1 MKRNLATLS
10 SDEFD
15 LLVVGGGIFGIC
27 AAWDA
32 VLRGLSVALIEQKD
46 FASGT
51 SANSYKVVHGGI
63 RYLQH
68 LDWVRIRSSCKERSA
83 LLRVAP
89 HLVQPLPIVIPTY
102 GHGKKGKEL
111 LATGMRVYDLVTYD
125 RNAGISDPERHIP
138 PCRSMSR
145 QEVLDLFPAL
155 DLNGLT
161 GAMVFCDGQMYNPTR
176 LALSFLRSAIAE
188 GVQAANYVEA
198 IDFLRSDNQV
208 KGVLAQDKLTGDT
221 FEIRAKVVLNAAG
234 PWSEWLLAKQF
245 KDHATAK
252 GTYSRDACFVIPRR
266 ITEKYALAVPGRTKD
281 PDAVLSRE
289 ARHLFVVPWRD
300 YTLIGVWH
308 LVYRDHPDT
317 VTVPDQDLE
326 MFIDE
331 INWAYPSLNIRLDEV
346 SMWNAGLL
354 PFGENKPGAKDL
366 SYGKRSRIID
376 HSKQHQVDGL
386 VTLIGVRYTMA
397 RGDSAQAID
406 LVSQKLGKGLQR
418 SATDQIPVYGG
429 KIENFEKLVQS
440 TIREGSR
447 GLSPDV
453 IRALIHNYGS
463 EYNDVLKYVDKNPA
477 WAETL
482 GRSKVMKA
490 EVIHA
495 VHEEMAI
502 NLGDVV
508 FRRTDLATGEN
519 PGEQPLRECAELMA
533 SELGWTREQ
542 IDEQFREVVQRFPSL
557 TKSALNASP

>member
-1 MKRNLATLS
+1 MKRDLTALS
-10 SDEFD
+10 NKEFD
-15 LLVVGGGIFGIC
+15 LLVVGGGIFGVC

-32 VLRGLSVALIEQKD
+32 VLRGFSVALIEQKD

-68 LDWVRIRSSCKERSA
+68 LDWERIRSSCKERSA

-102 GHGKKGKEL
+102 GHGKKGKEVL
-111 LATGMRVYDLVTYD
+111 SAGMSIYDWVTYD

-138 PCRSMSR
+138 PCRSMNR
-145 QEVLDLFPAL
+145 QEVLGLFPDL
-155 DLNGLT
+155 DTNGLT

-176 LALSFLRSAIAE
+176 LVLSFLRSAISE
-188 GVQAANYVEA
+188 GVEAANYVEA
-198 IDFLRSDNQV
+198 LDFLRSDHQV
-208 KGVLAQDKLTGDT
+208 KGVLAEDKLTGAT

-234 PWSEWLLAKQF
+234 PWSEWLLGKQF
-245 KDHATAK
+245 QDHATAK
-252 GTYSRDACFVIPRR
+252 GTYSRDACFVIPRKL
-266 ITEKYALAVPGRTKD
+266 TEKYALAVSSRTKD

-300 YTLIGVWH
+300 YTLVGVWH
-308 LVYRDHPDT
+308 LVYPDHPDT

-326 MFIDE
+326 TFIDE

-354 PFGENKPGAKDL
+354 PFGENKPEAKDL
-366 SYGKRSRIID
+366 SYGKRSRLID
-376 HSKQHQVDGL
+376 HAQQHQVDGL

-406 LVSQKLGKGLQR
+406 LVSQKLGKGFQR
-418 SATDQIPVYGG
+418 PATEKIPVYGG
-429 KIENFEKLVQS
+429 KIENFAGLVQS
-440 TIREGSR
+440 ATRHSH
-447 GLSPDV
+447 GLAPDV
-453 IRALIHNYGS
+453 VRAMVHNYGS
-463 EYNDVLKYVDKNPA
+463 EYSEVLKYADQNSA

-482 GRSKVMKA
+482 GDSKVIKA

-495 VHEEMAI
+495 VREEMAI
-502 NLGDVV
+502 KLGDVV

-519 PGEQPLRECAELMA
+519 PGDQLLRECADLMA
-533 SELGWTREQ
+533 VELGWTREQ
-542 IDEQFREVVQRFPSL
+542 INEQLRDVAQRFPNRAKTS
-557 TKSALNASP
+557 LNAAMS